1 MHLCVLVFNQK
12 YYEWKKMKLY
22 RYCIMICMK
31 SLIIAMH
38 RKYTYEYHSPHLRNQ
53 DHMCIRKTRLYL
65 YRSRVYMDCHCTS
78 PHLQLIWY
86 CINHLDYFLFGYMCI
101 HLKAPSKTNMNKQG
115 LQYYHETLMYVY
127 IFL

>member
-1 MHLCVLVFNQK
+1 MHLCVLLFNLK
-12 YYEWKKMKLY
+12 YYKWKKWNFVQ
-22 RYCIMICMK
+22 YCIMICMK

-53 DHMCIRKTRLYL
+53 DHMCIRKTRVCLD
-65 YRSRVYMDCHCTS
+65 RSRVYMDCHCTS

-86 CINHLDYFLFGYMCI
+86 CINHLDFFLFRYTCI
-101 HLKAPSKTNMNKQG
+101 HLKHLSKTNMNNQG